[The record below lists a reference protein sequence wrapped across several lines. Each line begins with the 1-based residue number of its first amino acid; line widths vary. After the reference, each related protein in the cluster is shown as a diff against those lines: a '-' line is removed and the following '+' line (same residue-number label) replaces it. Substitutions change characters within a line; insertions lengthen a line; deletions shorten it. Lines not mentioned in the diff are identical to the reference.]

1 MAAPAYSR
9 YDYTQWGT
17 GLQSQG
23 LSTNPA
29 DVYKFYQQVAA
40 NPNTAYNKGILSGVQ
55 AYGKNN
61 KGSLSD
67 PNYITNALDWY
78 WRDIQRKSQ
87 KAPTM
92 FGPLDSIIKPAL
104 TIGASIIN
112 PALGAAVGGVLGAA
126 NGGGLLG
133 GALGALGGYGAGGTL
148 KGIGSA
154 LGNAGGLSTLLK
166 APGTFASNLGRG
178 ALTSIQNYIPGYGG
192 SLTSA
197 AGGLGSILGK
207 VPTGAISS
215 VLGGNNSSSGGGNMS
230 FFGDLL
236 TSSIPS
242 LIGGGI
248 QYLGASNALEAQQK
262 AAAQLAASGQFN
274 PYNVSGPAGSAS
286 FSGNNATAQL
296 SPEMQAQ
303 LAQMSQATQGAFS
316 DYTKFNAGGY
326 AKNYYDTITSY
337 KQPLD
342 QANTNELLNRVYAT
356 GNWGSTTGAQDVY
369 SYQQAKNMEDNM
381 LRIQAQQA
389 GASEQDRLFNRY
401 FQSAAAE
408 QGLATLPY
416 QFLNQGA
423 SFGGAASSA
432 NISANQYPWLAAQ
445 NASDASS
452 AFWSTIGSG
461 VIDAGNAVLGKYS
474 GYQKNAN
481 RPITTAPSLSAI
493 AGYGAPTAASW
504 FPTY

>member
-40 NPNTAYNKGILSGVQ
+40 NPSTAYNKGIIAGVQ

-178 ALTSIQNYIPGYGG
+178 ALTSLQNIIPGYGG
-192 SLTSA
+192 SIGSTLSGGLSSIPGTGFLSSI
-197 AGGLGSILGK
+197 AGGGGGS
-207 VPTGAISS
+207 TA
-215 VLGGNNSSSGGGNMS
+215 SGGGGGMS

-236 TSSIPS
+236 KSTLPD

-262 AAAQLAASGQFN
+262 AAAQLAAAGQFN
-274 PYNVSGPAGSAS
+274 PYNVSGPAGGAS

-401 FQSAAAE
+401 FQSASAE

-432 NISANQYPWLAAQ
+432 NVQANQYPWLAAQ

-461 VIDAGNAVLGKYS
+461 VINAGNAVLGKYS

-481 RPITTAPSLSAI
+481 RPLTTAGFGGTSGLY
-493 AGYGAPTAASW
+493 GYV
-504 FPTY
+504 